1 MDEKT
6 PHPDPPSEATRRGFF
21 RVAIGILGGCIGLV
35 LGIPLVGSLVGPA
48 FRKKVP
54 RWARVAPVESLPLG
68 QPAVLSFTDQSSEG
82 YLRETV
88 VRNVWAVKRSADE
101 VTVFSPICTHLGC
114 RYDWEPNSG
123 RFLCPCHGSL
133 FGLDGKALAGPAPRP
148 LDTLPVKIENGE
160 LFVEWERYE
169 LGISRKIPV

>member
-6 PHPDPPSEATRRGFF
+6 RHSDPLAEATRRGFF
-21 RVAIGILGGCIGLV
+21 RIAIGVLGGFVGLV
-35 LGIPLVGSLVGPA
+35 LGIPLVASLVGPA

-54 RWARVAPVESLPLG
+54 SWARVAKVESLPLG
-68 QPAVLSFTDQSSEG
+68 QPTVVSFTDQSSEG

-88 VRNVWAVKRSADE
+88 VRNVWAVRRSATE

-169 LGISRKIPV
+169 LGISKKIPV

>member
-6 PHPDPPSEATRRGFF
+6 SHSDPPAEATRRGFF
-21 RVAIGILGGCIGLV
+21 RTAIGILGGFIGLV

-48 FRKKVP
+48 FRKKIP
-54 RWARVAPVESLPLG
+54 SWARVAKVEALPLG
-68 QPAVLSFTDQSSEG
+68 QPTVLSFTDQSSEG
-82 YLRETV
+82 YLRQTV
-88 VRNVWAVKRSADE
+88 VRNVWAVRRSASD

-169 LGISRKIPV
+169 LGISKKIPV

>member
-1 MDEKT
+1 MDERESRTET
-6 PHPDPPSEATRRGFF
+6 PAEATRRHFF
-21 RVAIGILGGCIGLV
+21 RIAIGVLGGFVGLV

-48 FRKKVP
+48 FRKKP
-54 RWARVAPVESLPLG
+54 AGWARVTTVESLPLG
-68 QPAVLSFTDQSSEG
+68 QPTVLSFTDQSSEG

-88 VRNVWAVKRSADE
+88 VRNVWAVRRSPAE
-101 VTVFSPICTHLGC
+101 VTVYSPICTHLGC
-114 RYDWEPNSG
+114 RYDWEPNAG

-133 FGLDGKALAGPAPRP
+133 FSLDGKVLAGPAPRS

-160 LFVEWERYE
+160 LFVEWERFE